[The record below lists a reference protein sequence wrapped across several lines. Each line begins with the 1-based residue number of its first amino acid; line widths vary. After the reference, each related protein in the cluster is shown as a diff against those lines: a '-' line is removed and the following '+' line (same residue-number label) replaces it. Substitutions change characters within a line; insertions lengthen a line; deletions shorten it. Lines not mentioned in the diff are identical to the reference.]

1 MRIGMLFDLLNG
13 ALRAMAKGPKPLGRS
28 LKLSAEINDLDERSA
43 TLDALLSHLDAAS
56 AGDSTANTLRRAL
69 AGWDNESGADWC
81 TTTERNTTARR
92 TLIYKLLDIPEA
104 FAALCEQK
112 FPFKPL
118 DAPVVIAKAHSI
130 WYDESRRRA
139 QSFYWDAYVK
149 QLERQG
155 WQEDSI
161 RQLDDS
167 TSKIVERLADPADE
181 RAYQTKGIVVGYV
194 QSGKTANFTGV
205 VAKAADAGYKLIIL
219 LAGTLDV
226 LRSQTQR
233 RIDKEMVGQELLD
246 KDYVSD
252 ADWDQFLKHGS
263 RPATLGAF
271 DWYRLTGP
279 ESDYQKLGRGVE
291 AIQFEAADHQKP
303 FWHRDNLAGAKARI
317 AIVKKNP
324 SVLKRLLGDLKLLQ
338 RRGVGAPLDQIPTLI
353 IDDESDQASINVRAS
368 TNGITPTND
377 AITEF
382 LRILPRS
389 QYVGYTATPFA
400 NVFVDPS
407 NEEDL
412 FPKDFMIS
420 LPRPDG
426 YMGVRDF
433 YDLDGRDDDITSRP
447 NERDYVRDLK
457 GDDTKPDNLQKAID
471 CFILAGAIKKYRS
484 SKDPNIKY
492 RHHTMLAHS
501 SARVA
506 DHDQLAALVRATLKS
521 AAYDGKKGQARL
533 RTLFLDDFQ
542 PVSQRQA
549 ADLPFPVSFEELA
562 PYVGE
567 CLTEIGDPSEAVRVL
582 NNENKA
588 DTPDF
593 DKVGV
598 WKILVGGTKLSRGYT
613 VEGLTISY
621 YRRRAATA
629 DTLMQMGRWFG
640 FRPKYRDLV
649 RLFIGREESVGRGGR
664 TIDLYKAFG
673 AICRDE
679 EMFREELKRYADL
692 EDRITPLQIPP
703 LVPSHMLQPT
713 ATNKMFNAQI
723 AYSNFGGQ
731 LSESTFAP
739 DKDADIRH
747 NHDALL
753 KLIERAAIRTD
764 TLVATSGKRIEF
776 AANLTTATPAA
787 MIEFLKSFRWFNKG
801 SEGKPP
807 FRLQVEFLEKTGKYD
822 PGIKDWLIIAP
833 QSTTPRD
840 HIRIGGV
847 PFAVI
852 YRTYTENRFGTY
864 NDPKHRALAQYIA
877 YEDDLEAPNDAL
889 KSLRKKGRGVML
901 YYPITSVEKGKAKPP
916 YSTGFT
922 LLFPKNDIQ
931 EPIRFKVV
939 QQNRPNAPV
948 VAAT

>member
-1 MRIGMLFDLLNG
+1 MFDLLNG
-13 ALRAMAKGPKPLGRS
+13 ALRAMAKGPKPLARS
-28 LKLSAEINDLDERSA
+28 LKLGAEINDLDERSA
-43 TLDALLSHLDAAS
+43 TIGALQTHLEEAS
-56 AGDSTANTLRRAL
+56 AGDDTANTMRRAL
-69 AGWDNESGADWC
+69 AAWDNESGAAWSGA
-81 TTTERNTTARR
+81 TERNTAARR
-92 TLIYKLLDIPEA
+92 SLIYTSLDVPQS
-104 FAALCEQK
+104 FAELCDQK

-118 DAPVVIAKAHSI
+118 DAPVVIATEHSL
-130 WYDESRRRA
+130 WYDETRRKA
-139 QSFYWDAYVK
+139 HSFYWDAYVK
-149 QLERQG
+149 QLQSQG
-155 WQEDSI
+155 WKEESVN
-161 RQLDDS
+161 QLDDS
-167 TSKIVERLADPADE
+167 TTKIVERLADPADE
-181 RAYQTKGIVVGYV
+181 RAYQSKGLVVGYV

-233 RIDKEMVGQELLD
+233 RLDKELIGKELLD
-246 KDYVSD
+246 KDYISD
-252 ADWDQFLKHGS
+252 ADWDQFLSHGAK
-263 RPATLGAF
+263 PAALGAF

-279 ESDYQKLGRGVE
+279 ESDYQKLGRGYE
-291 AIQFEAADHQKP
+291 AIQFEAVDSQKP
-303 FWHRDNLAGAKARI
+303 FWHPDNLAGSKARI

-324 SVLKRLLGDLKLLQ
+324 SVLKRLSGDLKLLQ
-338 RRGVGAPLDQIPTLI
+338 RHGAGAPLDQIPTLI
-353 IDDESDQASINVRAS
+353 VDDESDQASINVRAS
-368 TNGITPTND
+368 TNGVTPTNKE
-377 AITEF
+377 IKEL

-389 QYVGYTATPFA
+389 QYLGYTATPFA
-400 NVFVDPS
+400 NVFIDPS

-426 YMGVRDF
+426 YMGVSDF
-433 YDLDGRDDDITSRP
+433 YDLDGRDDDDQSRP
-447 NERDYVRDLK
+447 NERDFVRPVK
-457 GDDTKPDNLQKAID
+457 GADSKPENLQKAID
-471 CFILAGAIKKYRS
+471 SFILAGAIKKYRTAQ
-484 SKDPNIKY
+484 DPTAKF

-506 DHDQLAALVRATLKS
+506 DHKLLADEVRATLKS
-521 AAYDGKKGQARL
+521 AGYDGKKGQSRL
-533 RTLFLDDFQ
+533 RTLFTDDFEA
-542 PVSQRQA
+542 VSKRQA
-549 ADLPFPVSFEELA
+549 PDLPFPESFEDLA
-562 PYVGE
+562 PFIGE
-567 CLTEIGDPSEAVRVL
+567 CLTEIGDPSDAVLVL

-649 RLFIGREESVGRGGR
+649 RLFIGREEPVGRGAR

-692 EDRITPLQIPP
+692 DERITPLQIPP

-723 AYSNFGGQ
+723 AYSNFGGK
-731 LSESTFAP
+731 LAESTFAP
-739 DKDADIRH
+739 DKEADIRH
-747 NHDALL
+747 NHDALI
-753 KLIERAAIRTD
+753 KLIGDADIASAELAGTKDR
-764 TLVATSGKRIEF
+764 RIAF
-776 AANLTTATPAA
+776 DANLATTSPAA
-787 MIEFLKSFRWFNKG
+787 MIEFLKGFRWFNKG

-807 FRLQVEFLEKTGKYD
+807 FRLQLEFLEKTGKYD
-822 PGIKDWLIIAP
+822 PGIVDWLIIAP
-833 QSTTPRD
+833 QSTAPRD
-840 HIRIGGV
+840 QIKIKGV

-864 NDPKHRALAQYIA
+864 NDPKHRTLAEYIA
-877 YEDDLEAPNDAL
+877 YEDDKVTAPNDAL
-889 KSLRKKGRGVML
+889 LNLRKKGRGVML
-901 YYPITSVEKGKAKPP
+901 YYPITDVEKGKAKSPF
-916 YSTGFT
+916 STGFT
-922 LLFPKNDIQ
+922 LLFPKNAIR
-931 EPIRFKVV
+931 EPIRFTVV
-939 QQNRPNAPV
+939 QQSRPNAPV
-948 VAAT
+948 VAAAAP

>member
-1 MRIGMLFDLLNG
+1 MFDLLNG
-13 ALRAMAKGPKPLGRS
+13 AIKAMTKGPKPLGRS
-28 LKLSAEINDLDERSA
+28 LKLSAEINDLDETSA
-43 TLDALLSHLDAAS
+43 TIEALQIHLEAAS
-56 AGDSTANTLRRAL
+56 AGDDAANTIRRAL
-69 AGWDNESGADWC
+69 AMWDNESGGAWSAA
-81 TTTERNTTARR
+81 TERNTAARR
-92 TLIYKLLDIPEA
+92 KLIYTSLDVPES
-104 FAALCEQK
+104 FAALCDHK

-118 DAPVVIAKAHSI
+118 DAPVVIATEHSL
-130 WYDESRRRA
+130 WYDESRRKA
-139 QSFYWDAYVK
+139 QSFYWDAYVT
-149 QLERQG
+149 QLQRQG
-155 WQEDSI
+155 WQEESI
-161 RQLDDS
+161 HQLDDS
-167 TSKIVERLADPADE
+167 TSKIVERLADPADQ

-219 LAGTLDV
+219 LGGTLDV

-233 RIDKEMVGQELLD
+233 RIDKEMIGQELLD

-252 ADWDQFLKHGS
+252 ADWDQFLSHGA

-291 AIQFEAADHQKP
+291 AIQFEAADPQKP

-324 SVLKRLLGDLKLLQ
+324 SVLKRLLSDLKLLQ

-377 AITEF
+377 AITEL

-433 YDLDGRDDDITSRP
+433 YDLDGRDDDEESRP
-447 NERDYVRDLK
+447 NERDFVRNVK
-457 GDDTKPDNLQKAID
+457 GADSKPENLEKAID
-471 CFILAGAIKKYRS
+471 SFILAGAIKKYRTAQ
-484 SKDPNIKY
+484 DPTMKF

-506 DHDQLAALVRATLKS
+506 DHKLLADEVRSTLKR
-521 AAYDGKKGQARL
+521 AAYDGRKGQSRL
-533 RTLFLDDFQ
+533 KTLFLQDFE
-542 PVSQRQA
+542 PVSKRQA
-549 ADLPFPVSFEELA
+549 PALPFPPSFDELA
-562 PYVGE
+562 PFIGE

-649 RLFIGREESVGRGGR
+649 RLFIGRQEPVGRGGR

-679 EMFREELKRYADL
+679 EMFRDELKRYADL
-692 EDRITPLQIPP
+692 EERITPLQIPP

-723 AYSNFGGQ
+723 AYSNFGGK

-739 DKDADIRH
+739 DKDSDIRH

-753 KLIERAAIRTD
+753 KLIGDTKIDITKLAAT
-764 TLVATSGKRIEF
+764 AGKRIEF
-776 AANLTTATPAA
+776 DANLTTASPAA
-787 MIEFLKSFRWFNKG
+787 MIEFLKTFRWFNKG
-801 SEGKPP
+801 AEGKPP
-807 FRLQVEFLEKTGKYD
+807 FRLQLEFLEKTGKYD
-822 PGIKDWLIIAP
+822 PGITDWLIIAP

-840 HIRIGGV
+840 QIKIEGI

-852 YRTYTENRFGTY
+852 YRNYTENRFGTY
-864 NDPKHRALAQYIA
+864 NDPKHRTLAEYIA
-877 YEDDLEAPNDAL
+877 YESDDVTAPNDAL
-889 KSLRKKGRGVML
+889 RTLRKKGRGVML
-901 YYPITSVEKGKAKPP
+901 YYPITSIEKGKAKPP
-916 YSTGFT
+916 FSTGFT

-948 VAAT
+948 VAARSP

>member
-1 MRIGMLFDLLNG
+1 MLFDLLNG
-13 ALRAMAKGPKPLGRS
+13 AIRAMTNGPKPLARS
-28 LKLSAEINDLDERSA
+28 LRLSAEINDLDEA
-43 TLDALLSHLDAAS
+43 TATIDALQSQLAVSS
-56 AGDSTANTLRRAL
+56 AGDPTANMFRRAL
-69 AGWDNESGADWC
+69 ALWDNESGADWC
-81 TTTERNTTARR
+81 ATTERNTDSRR
-92 TLIYKLLDIPEA
+92 SLIYKLLGIEGTLS
-104 FAALCEQK
+104 ALCEER
-112 FPFKPL
+112 FPFKQL
-118 DAPVVIAKAHSI
+118 DAPVVIASEHTP
-130 WYDESRRRA
+130 WYDSARRSA
-139 QSFYWDAYVK
+139 HSFYWDAYVK

-155 WQEDSI
+155 WKDESI

-167 TSKIVERLADPADE
+167 TSKIVERIADPADE

-205 VAKAADAGYKLIIL
+205 VAKAADSGYKLIIL

-233 RIDKEMVGQELLD
+233 RIDKEMIGQELLD
-246 KDYVSD
+246 KDYISD
-252 ADWDQFLKHGS
+252 SDWDNFLSHGA

-291 AIQFEAADHQKP
+291 AIQFEAVNPQKP
-303 FWHRDNLAGAKARI
+303 FWHKDNLYAAKARI

-353 IDDESDQASINVRAS
+353 VDDESDQASINVRAAS
-368 TNGITPTND
+368 NGITPTND
-377 AITEF
+377 AITAL

-389 QYVGYTATPFA
+389 QYIGYTATPFA

-426 YMGVRDF
+426 YMGVSDF
-433 YDLDGRDDDITSRP
+433 YDLEGRDDDESSRP
-447 NERDYVRDLK
+447 NERDYVRDVK
-457 GDDTKPDNLQKAID
+457 GDDSKPDNLQKAID
-471 CFILAGAIKKYRS
+471 SFVLAGAIKKFRA
-484 SKDPNIKY
+484 SKNRQNKY

-506 DHDQLAALVRATLKS
+506 DHDQLATAIRDTFKS
-521 AAYDGKKGQARL
+521 AGYDGRKGQARL
-533 RTLFLDDFQ
+533 RTLFKDDFV
-542 PVSQRQA
+542 PVSLRRSS
-549 ADLPFPVSFEELA
+549 DLPFPDSFEELA
-562 PYVGE
+562 PFVGE
-567 CLTEIGDPSEAVRVL
+567 CLTEIGDPTEVVRVL
-582 NNENKA
+582 NNENKS

-593 DKVGV
+593 DKAGV

-613 VEGLTISY
+613 VEGLTVSY
-621 YRRRAATA
+621 YRRCAHTS

-640 FRPKYRDLV
+640 FRPGYHDLV
-649 RLFIGREESVGRGGR
+649 RLFIGRQEPVGRGGR
-664 TIDLYKAFG
+664 TIDLYSAFG

-679 EMFREELKRYADL
+679 EMFRGELKRYAL
-692 EDRITPLQIPP
+692 EEGITPLQIPP

-723 AYSNFGGQ
+723 SYNNFGRR

-753 KLIERAAIRTD
+753 NLIGQGKIESAKLTATD
-764 TLVATSGKRIEF
+764 DKRIEF
-776 AANLTTATPAA
+776 DANYTVVGATQ
-787 MIEFLKSFRWFNKG
+787 MVQFLKDFRWFNKG

-807 FRLQVEFLEKTGKYD
+807 FRLQIEFLEKTGKYD
-822 PGIKDWLIIAP
+822 PGITDWLLLAP
-833 QSTTPRD
+833 QSTDPRELLS
-840 HIRIGGV
+840 IKGV
-847 PFAVI
+847 SFAVI
-852 YRTYTENRFGTY
+852 YRNYTENRFGTY
-864 NDPKHRALAQYIA
+864 NDPKHRAIAEYIA
-877 YEDDLEAPNDAL
+877 YERDIQIPNENLL
-889 KSLRKKGRGVML
+889 KLRKKGRGVML
-901 YYPITSVEKGKAKPP
+901 YYPITSTEKGRKAKAPF
-916 YSTGFT
+916 STGFT
-922 LLFPKNDIQ
+922 LLFPPNNIQ
-931 EPIRFKVV
+931 TPITFSVI
-939 QQNRPNAPV
+939 QQSNPKAPV
-948 VAAT
+948 VTTS